1 MMPPVPTDFALTSVV
16 RDMLSEPMTPSALED
31 LLFLEAWE
39 RNPLPGLGAVR
50 RAGQIRR
57 ANPAI
62 AAAIRSEL
70 AALATSRLTQV

>member
-1 MMPPVPTDFALTSVV
+1 MTNATAVPIAETDVV
-16 RDMLSEPMTPSALED
+16 RSMLASPLSRSAIED

-57 ANPAI
+57 ANPEV
-62 AAAIRSEL
+62 AAAIRLEI
-70 AALATSRLTQV
+70 AAR

>member
-1 MMPPVPTDFALTSVV
+1 MTTAPLGAPFELTDIVRSVLGTPLS
-16 RDMLSEPMTPSALED
+16 LSEIED

-39 RNPLPGLGAVR
+39 RNPAPGLGAVR

-57 ANPAI
+57 ANPEV

-70 AALATSRLTQV
+70 ATRHTV